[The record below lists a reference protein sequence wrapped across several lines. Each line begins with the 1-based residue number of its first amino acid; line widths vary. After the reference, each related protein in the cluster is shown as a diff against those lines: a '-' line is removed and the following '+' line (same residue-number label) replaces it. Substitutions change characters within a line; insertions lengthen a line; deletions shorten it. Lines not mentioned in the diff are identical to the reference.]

1 MPRRGIRERLRGCVL
16 IAVLPTAA
24 CAAGLDAPVAR
35 AQQGA
40 VTECG
45 DLDRGVGV
53 KKLTTRRVS
62 CRRARRIA
70 RTHRPCSRARR
81 HALWL
86 PLPGAG
92 DRAVRVR
99 YPAYARCSC
108 RAVAVRERL
117 ALGGRLA
124 CAGTATRSVRRSSP
138 FSSRPAAGSDVG
150 SRGITV
156 TIAVP
161 IVRADA
167 DPTSTPECTSVSYAH
182 RPPEAETPGAASAR
196 FCSCAGCAF
205 KPRTAR

>member
-1 MPRRGIRERLRGCVL
+1 MRPDRGAPNGCVRSRIGRPSSSRPAGCGQRVRGPRSGRGSQEAHDPASL
-16 IAVLPTAA
+16 LPA
-24 CAAGLDAPVAR
+24 C
-35 AQQGA
+35 
-40 VTECG
+40 
-45 DLDRGVGV
+45 
-53 KKLTTRRVS
+53 S
-62 CRRARRIA
+62 
-70 RTHRPCSRARR
+70 THGPCSRARR

-99 YPAYARCSC
+99 HPVYARCSC

-117 ALGGRLA
+117 AVGGRLA

-156 TIAVP
+156 TSAVP

-182 RPPEAETPGAASAR
+182 RTPEAETPGAASAR
-196 FCSCAGCAF
+196 CCSCAGCAF